1 MTHALLVL
9 HHVNHDTLLNLRAR
23 GSDKHGVHASHLN
36 SRGSEAF
43 LTNNPFLYSVLHNRK
58 RCHLHFGAYFH
69 SSSVCFL
76 LQEITKRLTWSYMSH
91 HLHVVHVAMPHVHNT
106 PLTCRTCRHAS
117 CTSYPTCMPYM
128 SPCFMY
134 IIPYLQKAV
143 LTVWNLR
150 KGCHRGSLRTAKF
163 NSMV

>member
-91 HLHVVHVAMPHVHNT
+91 HLHVVHVAMPHVHHT
-106 PLTCRTCRHAS
+106 PLACRTCRRAS
-117 CTSYPTCMPYM
+117 CTSYPTYRKLFWLCETWERAV
-128 SPCFMY
+128 
-134 IIPYLQKAV
+134 IEARWELQ
-143 LTVWNLR
+143 
-150 KGCHRGSLRTAKF
+150 SLIRWFKTM
-163 NSMV
+163 NTSI